1 MQIPVFGPFVIW
13 PINSYVT
20 PRIYS
25 LGVSLGIESFE
36 TQFYLTAGIWRAVLF
51 CYFHV
56 HDFFFGPVRV
66 FCVVKHTPCINARCG
81 IS

>member
-13 PINSYVT
+13 PINSYFT

-56 HDFFFGPVRV
+56 HDFLGRCVSSVLLSIHRV
-66 FCVVKHTPCINARCG
+66 LMLDVDFHN
-81 IS
+81 